1 MAANVVL
8 KNNLGSVEDVIHG
21 VNRRMCDIRRIIRII
36 IKLEL
41 IVNNVTL
48 RFRFL
53 IGV

>member
-1 MAANVVL
+1 MAANGVL
-8 KNNLGSVEDVIHG
+8 KNNLGSVEDIIRG
-21 VNRRMCDIRRIIRII
+21 LNRRMCDIRRIIRII

-41 IVNNVTL
+41 IANHVTL